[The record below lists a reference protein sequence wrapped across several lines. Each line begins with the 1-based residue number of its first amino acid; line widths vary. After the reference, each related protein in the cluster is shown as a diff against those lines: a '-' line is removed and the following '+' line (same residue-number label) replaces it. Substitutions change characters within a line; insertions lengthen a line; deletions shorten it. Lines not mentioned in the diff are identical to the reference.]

1 MDVCI
6 VLGGKGSVWRSSA
19 VSQEGRW
26 TDGGDQ
32 GILVG
37 DEGFLLLIKV
47 CCWWSRYLVGGQGI
61 LVGDKCA

>member
-26 TDGGDQ
+26 VDGGDQ

-37 DEGFLLLIKV
+37 DEGFLLVMKV
-47 CCWWSRYLVGGQGI
+47 SFLLVMQ
-61 LVGDKCA
+61 VCF

>member
-1 MDVCI
+1 MY

-32 GILVG
+32 GILFA
-37 DEGFLLLIKV
+37 DQGFLLMIKV
-47 CCWWSRYLVGGQGI
+47 SFLLVMQ
-61 LVGDKCA
+61 VCF

>member
-1 MDVCI
+1 MY

-37 DEGFLLLIKV
+37 DQGIIVGDEGFLLLIKLY
-47 CCWWSRYLVGGQGI
+47 CWWSRYS
-61 LVGDKCA
+61 CW

>member
-1 MDVCI
+1 MY

-37 DEGFLLLIKV
+37 DQGI
-47 CCWWSRYLVGGQGI
+47 YLVINLFIGSQGI
-61 LVGDKCA
+61 LVGEKGT